1 MTQLKNL
8 LELLLFHTIKLFTRA
23 CPRLLCLAAGRIIGC
38 IFYVFDK
45 KHRSLAL
52 SNLKIAFGQEKPLPE
67 LKKISRKSFQHFG
80 EFLIYFIKFS
90 VTNDQKKEGLAVI
103 EGKKY
108 LEDALKKGKGVLLFS
123 AHYGNWEIAS
133 FFLCKLGKLNVVARP
148 LDNKNLEKKLLEIRR
163 TLGAQ
168 VIYKLDATRQI
179 IRKLRA
185 NEMVAI
191 IIDQNVLRSQAVFVD
206 FFGKKAATTPSLATF
221 SLRTGAPIIP
231 IFCYP
236 LSPHPYYVRIGKP
249 IDIPLK
255 GDYKEDILKITQQCT
270 NIIEEQIRQ
279 NPVYWL
285 WFHNRWK
292 TRPKNNKE

>member
-1 MTQLKNL
+1 MKQLKNS
-8 LELLLFHTIKLFTRA
+8 LELLFFHTIKFFTRA
-23 CPRLLCLAAGRIIGC
+23 CPRFLCLAAGRIIGYL
-38 IFYVFDK
+38 FYVFDK

-52 SNLKIAFGQEKPLPE
+52 SNLKIAFAQEMTLPE
-67 LKKISRKSFQHFG
+67 LKKISKKSFQHFG
-80 EFLIYFIKFS
+80 EFLIDFIKFS
-90 VTNDQKKEGLAVI
+90 VTKDRKKEGLAVI

-108 LEDALKKGKGVLLFS
+108 LEDALKKGKGVLLLS

-133 FFLCKLGKLNVVARP
+133 YFLCKLGKLNVIARP
-148 LDNKNLEKKLLEIRR
+148 LDNKNLEKKLLDLRR

-191 IIDQNVLRSQAVFVD
+191 LIDQNVLRSQAVFVD

-221 SLRTGAPIIP
+221 SLRTSAPIIP

-236 LSPHPYYVRIGKP
+236 LSPHPCYVRIVKP
-249 IDIPLK
+249 IDISLK

-279 NPVYWL
+279 NPIYWL